1 MIKRLRVL
9 RTRLLDS
16 ANVLSHRVRA
26 VFRGRLATH
35 VIVTGTDLPSLYFLV
50 EEIRRLAPSLGLPEH
65 PSAASAL
72 KGNFQ
77 PVVWSWHPD
86 DITRAEELTADV
98 GRYRRIVVVATSAD
112 PRDSVCASDERVPHQ
127 YVDGFDYRFRF
138 GPRGKKSLTGP
149 GVLARID
156 GLEAWRSNNGATLVT
171 VERAQLESEPRVA
184 IESIRDGLGDVGRQT
199 VAALTALME
208 HTIAMTHRASWT
220 ANDKNTRRAI
230 QQIQLSPEL
239 ESTAVEMGYPQAENL
254 VPQRDLVVDITPG
267 TVIAFHTPDEV
278 YRAEAA
284 RLKATLDHL
293 GLDHHFFEVEPEKNW
308 VRTTLLKP
316 SWIARAREE
325 LSGPLLYIDVDA
337 IVHED
342 PWPYLQQLSV
352 DMAAVV
358 YDNGQLNSATLWIA
372 DTSGART
379 VLDEWQ
385 RRADQRRGLDVGG
398 LEASGDNGD
407 QGVLKEAVLAEEQEQ
422 TPRFSFGR
430 LPSNLAYIFD
440 RTESTYLVGPV
451 IIEQLQVSRESFGH
465 TKRLERRRDRLKEL
479 EKAAASNT
487 PGAQDQGSSAQRTSE
502 S

>member
-1 MIKRLRVL
+1 
-9 RTRLLDS
+9 
-16 ANVLSHRVRA
+16 
-26 VFRGRLATH
+26 

-50 EEIRRLAPSLGLPEH
+50 EEIRRVAPSLGLPEH

-112 PRDSVCASDERVPHQ
+112 PRDSVCASDDRVPHQ

-156 GLEAWRSNNGATLVT
+156 GLEAWRNHSGATLVT
-171 VERAQLESEPRVA
+171 IERAQLESEPRVA

-199 VAALTALME
+199 EAALTALME

-220 ANDKNTRRAI
+220 ANDNSTRRAI

-239 ESTAVEMGYPQAENL
+239 ESTAVEMGYPKAENL
-254 VPQRDLVVDITPG
+254 VPKRDLVVDITPG

-284 RLKATLDHL
+284 RLKSTLDRL
-293 GLDHHFFEVEPEKNW
+293 GLDYHFFEVEPEKNW

-316 SWIARAREE
+316 LWMSQARES

-337 IVHED
+337 FVHED
-342 PWPYLQQLSV
+342 PWRYLSQYDGDL
-352 DMAAVV
+352 AAV
-358 YDNGQLNSATLWIA
+358 YNDGILNSATIWIN
-372 DTSGART
+372 DTVGART
-379 VLDEWQ
+379 ILERWVDKSDLRRDGDSGQLEQTGEDSDQTVLRDIVDE
-385 RRADQRRGLDVGG
+385 ADQT
-398 LEASGDNGD
+398 GD
-407 QGVLKEAVLAEEQEQ
+407 
-422 TPRFSFGR
+422 RSFIFQR
-430 LPSNLAYIFD
+430 LPDNLAYIFD
-440 RTESTYLVGPV
+440 RAETEWIVGP
-451 IIEQLQVSRESFGH
+451 ILIEQLQASRESTKH
-465 TKRLERRRDRLKEL
+465 EKRLARRRERLREL
-479 EKAAASNT
+479 EESLRE
-487 PGAQDQGSSAQRTSE
+487 GSADSI
-502 S
+502 